1 MQLQKI
7 NKIHTRQQDQSDCGV
22 AALRSV
28 IRYFGGAAPTF
39 ERLRELSGTSRQGT
53 TMLGLYQAAQKQ
65 GLQVEAYEADIKSLS
80 ECTDICI
87 LHVLKEERLLHFV
100 VCYAYDQERDAFLIG
115 DPTEPKADWMPSSVL
130 DQCWQ
135 SKSLLLFSAEQDL
148 APAQKETQQTRWY
161 WVRELIKEDL
171 NILGLALALGL
182 VMALLGL
189 ATAIFS
195 QKLLD
200 DILPS
205 GDQVRLLSGAALL
218 LILLLARS
226 GLGYIRSLFLLR
238 QNRDFNVRIID
249 HFFGRLLQL
258 PKSFF
263 DHRKTGDLI
272 ARMNDTRRI
281 QQTLA
286 RIISGIALD
295 ILLVIVASVAIFSYH
310 WQVGLLAI
318 AWIPVFAWVVYR
330 YHPGIVKSQR
340 AVMQSYA
347 TNESNYVDTIQGI
360 GTIKVHNRQPVF
372 KQVTT
377 TVYTFFQQA
386 ILNLGKVSIRFNLW
400 TEIVSTIF
408 IVGIITLSAWLV
420 LGNVLSMGS
429 MIAILQMIGILM
441 GGVVSVAMANID
453 LQEARIA
460 FDRMFEFT
468 TIPSEYEEEPLSPAA
483 LVQDFQELKVAKLRF
498 RFPGRPAILEDIS
511 FSVRKGEWVA
521 ILGESGCG
529 KSTLLQLLQKFYIPE
544 SGQILVNGT
553 SLDMLSF
560 EDWRSQI
567 GVVPQEIKLFNGT
580 LLDNILLGQSLED
593 PHKLD
598 DFLKK
603 YGFDTF
609 FQQFPN
615 GYATMLGES
624 GVNISG
630 GQRQLVAL
638 ARALYHQP
646 KVLLLDEP
654 TAALDRNTELFVLEL
669 LAELS
674 SEVAIIMLTHRLR
687 TARAA
692 DRIYIIE
699 SGQISQEG
707 QHEELIRGENLYAQ
721 AWSDLGVVA

>member
-1 MQLQKI
+1 MQIQKI
-7 NKIHTRQQDQSDCGV
+7 NKIHTRQQDQSDCGI

-28 IRYFGGAAPTF
+28 IQYFGGTSPSF

-65 GLQVEAYEADIKSLS
+65 ELKVEAYEADLDSLS
-80 ECTDICI
+80 KCEDICI
-87 LHVLKEERLLHFV
+87 LHVLKHERLLHFV
-100 VCYAYDQERDAFLIG
+100 VCYGYDREQDAYLIG
-115 DPTEPKADWMPSSVL
+115 DPAEPKVTWMAAAEL
-130 DQCWQ
+130 DDLWK
-135 SKSLLLFSAEQDL
+135 SKSLLLFPKGQDL
-148 APAQKETQQTRWY
+148 TPAQEEKQENRWY
-161 WVRELIKEDL
+161 WVKQLIKDDL
-171 NILGLALALGL
+171 NILSIALAVGL

-205 GDQVRLLSGAALL
+205 GDQLKLFSGAALL
-218 LILLLARS
+218 LILLMARA
-226 GLGYIRSLFLLR
+226 GLGYIRSLFLIR

-281 QQTLA
+281 QQTIA
-286 RIISGIALD
+286 RIISSIALD
-295 ILLVIVASVAIFSYH
+295 ILLVLVASVAIFSYH
-310 WQVGLLAI
+310 WQIGLLAI

-330 YHPGIVKSQR
+330 FHPQIVKGQR
-340 AVMQSYA
+340 QVMQSYA

-377 TVYTFFQQA
+377 AVYTLFQEA
-386 ILNLGKVSIRFNLW
+386 IMSLGKVSIRFNFW
-400 TEIVSTIF
+400 TELVSTIF
-408 IVGIITLSAWLV
+408 VVGIITMSSMLV
-420 LGNVLSMGS
+420 LRESLSMGS

-441 GGVVSVAMANID
+441 GGVVSVAMANIS

-460 FDRMFEFT
+460 FERMFEFT
-468 TIPSEYEEEPLSPAA
+468 NIPSEYEEESDSPGAQ
-483 LVQDFQELKVAKLRF
+483 VQDFEELRVEHLRF
-498 RFPGRPAILEDIS
+498 RFTGRSPILNDIS
-511 FSVRKGEWVA
+511 FSLRKSEWIA

-529 KSTLLQLLQKFYIPE
+529 KSTLLQMLQKFYAPE
-544 SGQILVNGT
+544 AGKIRINGVD
-553 SLDMLSF
+553 LDLLGF
-560 EDWRSQI
+560 ENWRSQI
-567 GVVPQEIKLFNGT
+567 GVVPQQIKIFNGT
-580 LLDNILLGQSLED
+580 LLDNILLGQPVNDPAELENFF
-593 PHKLD
+593 KT
-598 DFLKK
+598 
-603 YGFDTF
+603 YGFDRYF
-609 FQQFPN
+609 RNFPN

-630 GQRQLVAL
+630 GQQQLVAL
-638 ARALYHQP
+638 ARALYHRPQ
-646 KVLLLDEP
+646 VLLLDEP
-654 TAALDRNTELFVLEL
+654 TAALDRNTELFVLNL
-669 LAELS
+669 LKRLS
-674 SEVAIIMLTHRLR
+674 KDVAIIMLTHRLR

-699 SGQISQEG
+699 GGRISQQG
-707 QHEELIRGENLYAQ
+707 QHEELIQTDNLYAR
-721 AWSDLGVVA
+721 AWSDLAVA